1 MSAGRKL
8 YFLAVLVAVTILA
21 SYIGAYCLST
31 EVHHGIFDGE
41 RVRIRLFRSS
51 WHLSAFKPLLALET
65 MLTHDV
71 SGQVRGGA
79 SLPPSD
85 EAR

>member
-8 YFLAVLVAVTILA
+8 YFLTVLVAVTILA
-21 SYIGAYCLST
+21 SYLGAYFLST
-31 EVHHGIFDGE
+31 EVHNAVIDGDSA
-41 RVRIRLFRSS
+41 RIRLFRSK
-51 WHLSAFKPLLALET
+51 WHLSVFRPLLAVET
-65 MLTHDV
+65 MVTQDV